1 MIKVNNKNTRRR
13 HWRVNVFIVNFEQ
26 ILEIVFLFSLSTLNK

>member
-1 MIKVNNKNTRRR
+1 MTLKEKKF
-13 HWRVNVFIVNFEQ
+13 RVDVFIVNFEQ